1 MNEQGGHSHNGG
13 HYEDRQADVNRSA
26 SLITLLIAGISIVG
40 LVVFAIVNTTGGN
53 DEADGGGTGSGVSVG
68 ADGSSGDGPSG
79 DSPSGNGAGS
89 GGAGRDGEVDGAPAA
104 PAMSK
109 DEIAAVA
116 GSGSL
121 AGVRLPLLAES
132 GDSAGQDNE
141 VGQAELVDMGQVVE
155 GKPTV
160 LNVWAWNC
168 APCRQELPLIEQW
181 AKDNPDVQVATVHAA
196 REAGRGQAFL
206 QEIGV
211 KLPTYSD
218 MVDVVGPA
226 LNLPRVV
233 PITVV
238 FKADGTVAT
247 IHPGEFT
254 DAQQI
259 TDLVRGA
266 LK

>member
-1 MNEQGGHSHNGG
+1 MNEQDGRSHNGG
-13 HYEDRQADVNRSA
+13 HNDDRQADVNRSA

-40 LVVFAIVNTTGGN
+40 LVIFAIVNTTGGS
-53 DEADGGGTGSGVSVG
+53 DEV
-68 ADGSSGDGPSG
+68 GDGVAGNG
-79 DSPSGNGAGS
+79 DAGAGS
-89 GGAGRDGEVDGAPAA
+89 EPAA

-109 DEIAAVA
+109 DDIAAVA
-116 GSGSL
+116 GTGSL
-121 AGVRLPLLAES
+121 SGVRLPMLA
-132 GDSAGQDNE
+132 D
-141 VGQAELVDMGQVVE
+141 QAELLDMGQVVE

-168 APCRQELPLIEQW
+168 APCRQELPLIQQW
-181 AKDNPDVQVATVHAA
+181 AKDNPDVQVVTVHAA
-196 REAGRGQAFL
+196 REAGRGQALL

-211 KLPTYSD
+211 DLPTYSD
-218 MVDVVGPA
+218 TVDVVGPA

-238 FKADGTVAT
+238 FGADGTVAAM
-247 IHPGEFT
+247 HPGEFT

>member
-1 MNEQGGHSHNGG
+1 MNEQDGRSHNGG
-13 HYEDRQADVNRSA
+13 HNEGRQADVNRSA

-40 LVVFAIVNTTGGN
+40 LVIFAIVNTTGGS
-53 DEADGGGTGSGVSVG
+53 DEVGDSGAGAAVSDDVDGVAGGGGGS
-68 ADGSSGDGPSG
+68 A
-79 DSPSGNGAGS
+79 
-89 GGAGRDGEVDGAPAA
+89 GGAGNADAGVAGGADAGGA

-121 AGVRLPLLAES
+121 SGVCLPLLAEQ

-141 VGQAELVDMGQVVE
+141 AGRAELVDMGQVVE

-160 LNVWAWNC
+160 VNVWAWNC
-168 APCRQELPLIEQW
+168 APCRQELPLIQQW
-181 AKDNPDVQVATVHAA
+181 AKDNPDVQVVTVHTA

-211 KLPTYSD
+211 DLPTYSD
-218 MVDVVGPA
+218 TVDVVGPA

-238 FKADGTVAT
+238 FGADGTVAVM
-247 IHPGEFT
+247 HPGEFT

>member
-1 MNEQGGHSHNGG
+1 MNEQGGRSHNGG
-13 HYEDRQADVNRSA
+13 HIGDRQADVNRSA

-53 DEADGGGTGSGVSVG
+53 DEADDGGTGAGVSAGV
-68 ADGSSGDGPSG
+68 D
-79 DSPSGNGAGS
+79 GAGS
-89 GGAGRDGEVDGAPAA
+89 DGTGSDSEVDGAPAA

-132 GDSAGQDNE
+132 GDSAGQGSEAD
-141 VGQAELVDMGQVVE
+141 QAELVDMGQVAE

-218 MVDVVGPA
+218 TVDVVGPA

-238 FKADGTVAT
+238 FKADGTVAA

>member
-1 MNEQGGHSHNGG
+1 MNEQGGRSHNGG
-13 HYEDRQADVNRSA
+13 HIGDRQADVNRSA

-53 DEADGGGTGSGVSVG
+53 DEADDGGTGAGVSAGV
-68 ADGSSGDGPSG
+68 D
-79 DSPSGNGAGS
+79 GAGS
-89 GGAGRDGEVDGAPAA
+89 DGTGSDEVDGASAA

-121 AGVRLPLLAES
+121 TGVRLPLLAES

-141 VGQAELVDMGQVVE
+141 AGQVELVDMGQVVE

-196 REAGRGQAFL
+196 REAGRGQALL

-211 KLPTYSD
+211 NLPTYSD
-218 MVDVVGPA
+218 TVDVVGPA

>member
-1 MNEQGGHSHNGG
+1 MNEQDGRSHNGG
-13 HYEDRQADVNRSA
+13 RNEDRQADVNRRA

-40 LVVFAIVNTTGGN
+40 LVIFAIVNTTGGSGQT
-53 DEADGGGTGSGVSVG
+53 DDGESGASVSVG
-68 ADGSSGDGPSG
+68 VDD
-79 DSPSGNGAGS
+79 AGGV
-89 GGAGRDGEVDGAPAA
+89 GGAGEAGDEPAA

-109 DEIAAVA
+109 DEIAVVA

-121 AGVRLPLLAES
+121 SGVRLPLLTEQ
-132 GDSAGQDNE
+132 GDSAGQDHE
-141 VGQAELVDMGQVVE
+141 ADQAELVDMGQVVE

-181 AKDNPDVQVATVHAA
+181 AKDNPDVQVVTVHAA

-206 QEIGV
+206 REIGV
-211 KLPTYSD
+211 NLPTYSD
-218 MVDVVGPA
+218 TVDVIGPV

-238 FKADGTVAT
+238 FREDGTVAAM
-247 IHPGEFT
+247 HPGEFT

>member
-53 DEADGGGTGSGVSVG
+53 DEADGGGTGSGVSAG
-68 ADGSSGDGPSG
+68 A

-89 GGAGRDGEVDGAPAA
+89 DGDGRDGEVDGAPAA

-132 GDSAGQDNE
+132 GDSAGQDSE
-141 VGQAELVDMGQVVE
+141 AGQAELVDMGQVVA

-181 AKDNPDVQVATVHAA
+181 AKDNTDVQVATVHAA

-211 KLPTYSD
+211 NLPTYSD
-218 MVDVVGPA
+218 TVDVVGPA

-254 DAQQI
+254 DSQQI

>member
-40 LVVFAIVNTTGGN
+40 LVIFAIVNTTGGN

-68 ADGSSGDGPSG
+68 ADGAGNGD
-79 DSPSGNGAGS
+79 GAGS
-89 GGAGRDGEVDGAPAA
+89 EGEVDGAPAA

-121 AGVRLPLLAES
+121 TGVRLPLLAES

-141 VGQAELVDMGQVVE
+141 AGQVELLDMGQVVE

-211 KLPTYSD
+211 KLPSYSD
-218 MVDVVGPA
+218 TVDVVGPA

>member
-1 MNEQGGHSHNGG
+1 MNEQGGRSHNGG

-53 DEADGGGTGSGVSVG
+53 DESDGRGTGSGVSVG
-68 ADGSSGDGPSG
+68 ADGSSGDG
-79 DSPSGNGAGS
+79 D
-89 GGAGRDGEVDGAPAA
+89 GRDGEVDGAPAA

-121 AGVRLPLLAES
+121 AGVRLPLLAEQ
-132 GDSAGQDNE
+132 GDSADQDNE
-141 VGQAELVDMGQVVE
+141 ADQAELVDMGQVVE

-181 AKDNPDVQVATVHAA
+181 AKDNPDVQVVTVHAA

-211 KLPTYSD
+211 NLPTYSD
-218 MVDVVGPA
+218 TVDVVGPA

>member
-1 MNEQGGHSHNGG
+1 MNEQGGRSHNGG
-13 HYEDRQADVNRSA
+13 HIGDRQADVNRSA

-53 DEADGGGTGSGVSVG
+53 DEADGGGTGAGVSAGANG
-68 ADGSSGDGPSG
+68 ADNGGTGSD
-79 DSPSGNGAGS
+79 D
-89 GGAGRDGEVDGAPAA
+89 EVDSASAA

-132 GDSAGQDNE
+132 GDSADQSNE
-141 VGQAELVDMGQVVE
+141 AGRTELVDMGQVVE

-181 AKDNPDVQVATVHAA
+181 GKDNPDVQVVTVHAA
-196 REAGRGQAFL
+196 REAGRGQALL

-211 KLPTYSD
+211 NLPTYSD
-218 MVDVVGPA
+218 TVDVVGPA

-247 IHPGEFT
+247 IHPGEFI

>member
-1 MNEQGGHSHNGG
+1 MNEQGGRSHIGG
-13 HYEDRQADVNRSA
+13 HNEDWQADVNRSA

-53 DEADGGGTGSGVSVG
+53 DEADGGGAGAGVSAG
-68 ADGSSGDGPSG
+68 ADGV
-79 DSPSGNGAGS
+79 GNDDGAGS
-89 GGAGRDGEVDGAPAA
+89 DDEVDGAPAA

-121 AGVRLPLLAES
+121 AGVRLPLLTEQEGSVGQDNEAGQNDE
-132 GDSAGQDNE
+132 AGQDNE

-218 MVDVVGPA
+218 TVDVVGPA

>member
-26 SLITLLIAGISIVG
+26 SLITLLIAGLSIVG
-40 LVVFAIVNTTGGN
+40 LVIFAIVNTTGGN

-68 ADGSSGDGPSG
+68 AE
-79 DSPSGNGAGS
+79 GAGS
-89 GGAGRDGEVDGAPAA
+89 DGAGNGEVDGASAA

-132 GDSAGQDNE
+132 GDSANQSNE
-141 VGQAELVDMGQVVE
+141 AGRTELVDMGQVVE

-181 AKDNPDVQVATVHAA
+181 GKDNPDVQVVTVHAA

-211 KLPTYSD
+211 NLPTYSD
-218 MVDVVGPA
+218 TVDVVGPA

>member
-1 MNEQGGHSHNGG
+1 MNEQGGRSHNGG
-13 HYEDRQADVNRSA
+13 HIGDRQADVNRSA

-53 DEADGGGTGSGVSVG
+53 DEADGGGTGAGVSAGV
-68 ADGSSGDGPSG
+68 D
-79 DSPSGNGAGS
+79 GAGS
-89 GGAGRDGEVDGAPAA
+89 AGTGSDDEVDGASAA

-132 GDSAGQDNE
+132 GDSADQSNE
-141 VGQAELVDMGQVVE
+141 AGRTELVDMGQVVE
-155 GKPTV
+155 AKPTV

-181 AKDNPDVQVATVHAA
+181 GKDNPDVQVVTVHAA

-211 KLPTYSD
+211 NLPTYSD
-218 MVDVVGPA
+218 TVDVVGPA

>member
-1 MNEQGGHSHNGG
+1 MNEHDSRSHNGG
-13 HYEDRQADVNRSA
+13 RSENQQGDVNRSA
-26 SLITLLIAGISIVG
+26 SLITLLIAGMSIVG
-40 LVVFAIVNTTGGN
+40 LVIFAILNTTGGS
-53 DEADGGGTGSGVSVG
+53 DEPDGGEAGTSVSEG
-68 ADGSSGDGPSG
+68 ADGAGLD
-79 DSPSGNGAGS
+79 GAGL
-89 GGAGRDGEVDGAPAA
+89 DGADSASDAA
-104 PAMSK
+104 GDDGDAGGDASMPAMSK

-121 AGVRLPLLAES
+121 TGVRLPLLAEQD
-132 GDSAGQDNE
+132 DSAGQDNE
-141 VGQAELVDMGQVVE
+141 AGRAELVDMGQVVE

-181 AKDNPDVQVATVHAA
+181 AEDNPDVQVLTVHAA
-196 REAGRGQAFL
+196 RDAGRGQAFL

-211 KLPTYSD
+211 NLPTYSD
-218 MVDVVGPA
+218 TVDVVGPA

-238 FKADGTVAT
+238 FEADGSVAT
-247 IHPGEFT
+247 VHPGEFT
-254 DAQQI
+254 EAQQI
-259 TDLVRGA
+259 SNLVRGA